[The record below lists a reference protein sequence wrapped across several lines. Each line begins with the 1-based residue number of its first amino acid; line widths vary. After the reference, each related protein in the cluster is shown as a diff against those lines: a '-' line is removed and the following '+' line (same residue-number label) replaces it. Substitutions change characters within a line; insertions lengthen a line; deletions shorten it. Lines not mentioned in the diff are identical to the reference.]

1 MRGYDF
7 FLIVLAILAFFSLA
21 AGNLVIVLLF
31 SLIGI
36 PFAFLILLLPAL
48 ALILGLGRILDRVL
62 LSRFLPNGTTGI
74 ASVGVTLLLL
84 AGVPLIANYHQS
96 ALVSA
101 LQAGDHD
108 DLPRPLPS
116 QIYALLS
123 QTSSQDCTDFC
134 QRMLLT
140 GQVTAVLM
148 SQAAPAAQDPPDP
161 AIPATLWQI
170 KDQPTCPPVA
180 LPANSGRM
188 SIKAEPNFATQRADL
203 LIGAGIAAGHC
214 LIATASTLAAADAVI
229 VDATIQEPNYDPGFS
244 LGADMIAAK
253 RYAIWVKSAQGLV
266 EKARWTFVSARKMF
280 FLAVPLIEPEMTS
293 STTSGFARA
302 GHKWHSDG
310 PGFDNFA
317 DQILGLRLSLTN
329 IPSAVTPSGQDPLL
343 AMLQKPGPLDENTQQ
358 LAAGRVD
365 AMNLMSE
372 PTTADREIF
381 LAILS
386 DPRVHSWNSGVI
398 SFLLRD
404 APPDF
409 APAVAAAGF
418 SRMNALLLPD
428 LHIDALAYQDRSD
441 ALQKVGHVKREIGII
456 GNALAELPDTA
467 LQHYGHAIF
476 ALARDR
482 ENRTEP
488 YRLLMRLSAFGEP
501 GARALV
507 ALLADADTPMDETYR
522 DYPRQ
527 NAYLAAMTGLCR
539 MGPSA
544 SFVLPDVLK
553 LVRDGKIR
561 ISTEFPILT
570 LIRLGQPA
578 DTILALSAN
587 EEYPLS
593 TMTID
598 RAVNAARAPDVCAY

>member
-7 FLIVLAILAFFSLA
+7 FLIILATLAVFSFG

-31 SLIGI
+31 SGIGI
-36 PFAFLILLLPAL
+36 PLAFLILLLPSL
-48 ALILGLGRILDRVL
+48 AFILGIARILDRVL
-62 LSRFLPNGTTGI
+62 LSRFLPTGTSGF
-74 ASVGVTLLLL
+74 ASVGATLLLL
-84 AGVPLIANYHQS
+84 AGVSLSANYHQS

-108 DLPRPLPS
+108 DLIRPLPS

-134 QRMLLT
+134 QRLLLT
-140 GQVTAVLM
+140 GQATAVLM
-148 SQAAPAAQDPPDP
+148 SQAAPALQSPPDP
-161 AIPATLWQI
+161 AMPATLWQI

-180 LPANSGRM
+180 LPADAGRM
-188 SIKAEPNFATQRADL
+188 SIEYEPNFATQRADL
-203 LIGAGIAAGHC
+203 LIGAAIAAGHC
-214 LIATASTLAAADAVI
+214 LIGTASTLAAADAVI
-229 VDATIQEPNYDPGFS
+229 VDTTIRQPNYDPGFS
-244 LGADMIAAK
+244 LGTDMIAAK
-253 RYAIWVKSAQGLV
+253 RYAIWGKTAEGLV
-266 EKARWTFVSARKMF
+266 EQARWTFVSARKMF
-280 FLAVPLIEPEMTS
+280 ILAVPLIEPEMTS
-293 STTSGFARA
+293 NTTSGFARV
-302 GHKWHSDG
+302 GHKWYSDG
-310 PGFDNFA
+310 PGFDNFV
-317 DQILGLRLSLTN
+317 DQTLGLRLSLMN

-343 AMLQKPGPLDENTQQ
+343 AMLQKPGALDENSRQ
-358 LAAGRVD
+358 LAATRLE
-365 AMNLMSE
+365 AITLMPE
-372 PTTADREIF
+372 PTPADRDIF
-381 LAILS
+381 LAILA
-386 DPRVHSWNSGVI
+386 DPRVHSLNSGVI
-398 SFLLRD
+398 STLLRD

-418 SRMNALLLPD
+418 SRMNGLLLPY

-441 ALQKVGHVKREIGII
+441 ALHKVRPIKQEIGII
-456 GNALAELPDTA
+456 GNALAELPDAA
-467 LQHYGHAIF
+467 LQPYGPAIF

-507 ALLADADTPMDETYR
+507 ALLADADTPMDDTYR

-539 MGPSA
+539 MGPRA
-544 SFVLPDVLK
+544 SFVLPDVLE

-561 ISTEFPILT
+561 ITTEFPILT
-570 LIRLGQPA
+570 LIRLGQPT

-598 RAVNAARAPDVCAY
+598 RAVNAARAPDVCTY